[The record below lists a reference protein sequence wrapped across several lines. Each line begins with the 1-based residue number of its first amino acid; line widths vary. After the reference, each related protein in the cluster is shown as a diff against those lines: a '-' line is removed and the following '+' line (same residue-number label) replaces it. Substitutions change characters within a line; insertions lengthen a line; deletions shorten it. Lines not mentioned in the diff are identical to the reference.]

1 MEGLI
6 MNKEFIFELSANT
19 VLPQDRIESWELSHH
34 FYPKNPY
41 WSGEGEPLDALG
53 AERQDAMDCL
63 QNELPQGYSM
73 NLVNETINII
83 NPDLYLQETINRL
96 QTINPS
102 LPLNYPLGWWKKEVC
117 LFCDILIYFDEELFT
132 LHEFLL
138 YMVSKSKDDGIQ
150 KLYVG
155 GVFEYVC

>member
-1 MEGLI
+1 
-6 MNKEFIFELSANT
+6 MNNTYIFELSQT
-19 VLPQDRIESWELSHH
+19 PISDRIESWELSHH

-41 WSGEGEPLDALG
+41 WSEEGEPLDVVG
-53 AERQDAMDCL
+53 SERQDALDYL
-63 QNELPQGYSM
+63 KNKLPQGYSM
-73 NLVNETINII
+73 DLVKERIDIL
-83 NPDLYLQETINRL
+83 NPDGYLQETINRL
-96 QTINPS
+96 QTLKPSQTINPS
-102 LPLNYPLGWWKKEVC
+102 LPIYYPLGWWKKEVC

-138 YMVSKSKDDGIQ
+138 YMISLSKDENIQ

>member
-1 MEGLI
+1 MYNTYI
-6 MNKEFIFELSANT
+6 YELSET
-19 VLPQDRIESWELSHH
+19 PISYRIESWELSHH

-41 WSGEGEPLDALG
+41 WSEECEPLDVSD
-53 AERQDAMDCL
+53 RQAAIECL
-63 QNELPQGYSM
+63 KNELPQGYALD
-73 NLVNETINII
+73 LVDERIDIL

-96 QTINPS
+96 QTTNPS
-102 LPLNYPLGWWKKEVC
+102 LPMIYPLGWWKKEVC

-138 YMVSKSKDDGIQ
+138 YMISRSKDDGIQ
-150 KLYVG
+150 NLYVG

>member
-6 MNKEFIFELSANT
+6 MNNTYIFELSETPISN
-19 VLPQDRIESWELSHH
+19 RIESWELSHH
-34 FYPKNPY
+34 FYSQNPY
-41 WSGEGEPLDALG
+41 WSEEGEPLDVLDD
-53 AERQDAMDCL
+53 ERQDALDCL
-63 QNELPQGYSM
+63 KNELPQGYSM
-73 NLVNETINII
+73 NLVDETINII

-102 LPLNYPLGWWKKEVC
+102 LPMTYPLGWWKKEVC
-117 LFCDILIYFDEELFT
+117 QFCDILIYFDEELFT

-138 YMVSKSKDDGIQ
+138 YMISLSKEDNIQ

-155 GVFEYVC
+155 GVFWYEC

>member
-6 MNKEFIFELSANT
+6 MNNTYIFELSRTPICFYT
-19 VLPQDRIESWELSHH
+19 VSWELSHH
-34 FYPKNPY
+34 FYHKNPY
-41 WSGEGEPLDALG
+41 WANEGEPLDVSDRKHAL
-53 AERQDAMDCL
+53 ECL
-63 QNELPQGYSM
+63 KNELPQGYLM
-73 NLVNETINII
+73 DPVDERIDIL
-83 NPDLYLQETINRL
+83 NPDIYLQETINRL
-96 QTINPS
+96 QTTNPL

-138 YMVSKSKDDGIQ
+138 YMISLSKDENI
-150 KLYVG
+150 KCLYVR

>member
-1 MEGLI
+1 

-41 WSGEGEPLDALG
+41 WSGEGEPLDVLG
-53 AERQDAMDCL
+53 AERQDALDCL
-63 QNELPQGYSM
+63 KNDLPQGYSM
-73 NLVNETINII
+73 DIMDERIDFL

-102 LPLNYPLGWWKKEVC
+102 LPMIYPLGWWKKEVS
-117 LFCDILIYFDEELFT
+117 LFCGILIYFDKELFT